1 MAYLGDK
8 HYAHIQSEATTEWV
22 VTHNLDKIPAISI
35 VNENG
40 VEVFGQVIHI
50 DKMVFKIKFSEFM
63 RGRAYCN

>member
-8 HYAHIQSEATTEWV
+8 HYIHVQSDGAIEWV

-35 VNENG
+35 VNESG
-40 VEVFGQVIHI
+40 IEIFGQITHI
-50 DKMVFKIKFSEFM
+50 DKMVSKIKFSEMM